1 MSSLEYSSARYD
13 ELPLEIVL
21 KIFGFL
27 DYSDLL
33 AAGSTCHLWH
43 SALDQTEFKARTRVC
58 FSKVVLSDQQS
69 PAVDLMR
76 CDRRFNHFMLED
88 VTLGQVPELL
98 RFIGQTAQSLA
109 LDNVDLNDKQFYGM
123 LGVLPHL
130 RSLSLKRCLPLFM
143 SGSFLERGT
152 NSSST
157 LNELATNLSGMR
169 ELSLCDNQYL
179 TDAILMRL
187 TSFMPRLEVINMS
200 GCQIAFHNALQ
211 RRFYPNASQ
220 SDSVVLSE
228 SLLTFTFIL
237 TMLSLKQRTLRELN
251 FSHTLIGQSL
261 LPLCQLNLK
270 LQRLYLAGCRQLNA
284 TTIRTFLAT
293 QPLLTA
299 LDLSGTT
306 CVTDENLACIAE
318 TNSQLEHLKIN
329 GCTSVT
335 NVGAIHLHKLRR
347 LKSLDISNCD
357 GITSD
362 GITAGVA
369 AEENNVLLELNVS
382 HLQICEECI
391 KSIAS
396 NLRSLRSLH
405 LNNCVNGV
413 TDEAIQFVIG
423 QLRWLRDLSLEH
435 CSGLTDAGL
444 TGLNISKLEQSRKQ
458 LGPQAS
464 TMENFYP
471 PYSHSLGERDSSLQ
485 SVKISLRSKAEDEIV
500 RDARRKQVML
510 AAYEM
515 KLIHKEDFEGHNIQ
529 QLRGLRT
536 LNLRGCNKISDV
548 SLKYG
553 LKHIEL
559 RRLMLS
565 NCQQI
570 SLLGMEALVN
580 SCPSIEELDL
590 SDCYNITDKT
600 MQVVTANLPRL
611 RALHI
616 SGCSQLTEHTL
627 DAIIVNCTGLQ
638 TLSVY
643 RCRSMYADI
652 EERLSG
658 IRTLRNLNMDNM
670 TSIDNAEFFRL
681 KKRLDY

>member
-21 KIFGFL
+21 NIFSYL
-27 DYSDLL
+27 EYSDLL
-33 AAGSTCHLWH
+33 AAGSTCSRWH
-43 SALDQTEFKARTRVC
+43 SALDQPEFKARTRVC
-58 FSKVVLSDQQS
+58 FSKVLLSDQQS
-69 PAVDLMR
+69 PAVDLLR
-76 CDRRFNHFMLED
+76 CERRFNHFMLED
-88 VTLGQVPELL
+88 VTLGQVRELL
-98 RFIGQTAQSLA
+98 KFIGQTAQSLA

-130 RSLSLKRCLPLFM
+130 HSLSLKRCLPLFM
-143 SGSFLERGT
+143 SGSFLESYT
-152 NSSST
+152 NSCSN
-157 LNELATNLSGMR
+157 LNELANNLAGLR
-169 ELSLCDNQYL
+169 ELALCDNQYL

-187 TSFMPRLEVINMS
+187 TSFMPRLKVINMS

-211 RRFYPNASQ
+211 RRFYPNANA
-220 SDSVVLSE
+220 SDSLLPSE
-228 SLLTFTFIL
+228 SVLTFNFIL
-237 TMLSLKQRTLRELN
+237 TILNLQRRTLRELD

-261 LPLCQLNLK
+261 LSLCDLDLQ
-270 LQRLYLAGCRQLNA
+270 LQRLYLGGCRQLNA
-284 TTIRTFLAT
+284 MTVKTFLAT

-299 LDLSGTT
+299 LDLSATT
-306 CVTDENLACIAE
+306 CVTDDNLACIAQ

-329 GCTSVT
+329 GCTGVT
-335 NVGAIHLHKLRR
+335 NAGAIHLHKLRR
-347 LKSLDISNCD
+347 LKSLDLSSCD

-362 GITAGVA
+362 GITGGVA
-369 AEENNVLLELNVS
+369 SEENHVLLELNVS

-435 CSGLTDAGL
+435 CSGLTDAAL
-444 TGLNISKLEQSRKQ
+444 TGLNISKLELSRKQ
-458 LGPQAS
+458 SGSQAS

-485 SVKISLRSKAEDEIV
+485 SIKISLRSKAEDEIV

-515 KLIHKEDFEGHNIQ
+515 NLIHKEDFEGHNIQ
-529 QLRGLRT
+529 QLRGLRS
-536 LNLRGCNKISDV
+536 LNLRGCNRISDV

-553 LKHIEL
+553 LKHVEL
-559 RRLMLS
+559 RRLLLS

-590 SDCYNITDKT
+590 SDCYNITDRT
-600 MQVVTANLPRL
+600 MQVVTGKLPRL

-658 IRTLRNLNMDNM
+658 VHTLRNLNMDNM
-670 TSIDNAEFFRL
+670 TSIDNADFFRL